1 MTLIIQG
8 IQKIPSNSV
17 LKGREREGGGGTRRG
32 GDRDGI
38 SEQYDK

>member
-8 IQKIPSNSV
+8 LQKIPSDSV
-17 LKGREREGGGGTRRG
+17 LREREREGGGTRRG